1 MQKLT
6 DFMKFSS
13 CFFEDPAEYDKEGA
27 DKYFKPPETIERLS
41 LVKDRFSKL
50 EEFNVEKIESA
61 VRKLAD
67 ELGIKAALLIH
78 PIRLALTGKIGGPS
92 LFHIVETL
100 GKETVIRRLEKALAF
115 LK

>member
-100 GKETVIRRLEKALAF
+100 GKERVVRRLEKALAF